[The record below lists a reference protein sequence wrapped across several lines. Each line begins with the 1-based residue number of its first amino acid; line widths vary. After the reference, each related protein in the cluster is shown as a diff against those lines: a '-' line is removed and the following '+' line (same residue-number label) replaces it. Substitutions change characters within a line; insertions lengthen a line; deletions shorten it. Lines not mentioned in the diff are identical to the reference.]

1 MNNLS
6 QKIEFAPELNDQLEL
21 LQKVLKTEINLT
33 PENKKIT
40 AWATAVASQN
50 AALVALIKDEVGE
63 LSPEEKKIITIA
75 SSRMAVTNPYFMGR
89 NVFPL
94 QSGGTLNDIN
104 MRPFQALDIHNET
117 AYHYA
122 CIAISSVNNGFVCF
136 ASHAN
141 SLRASAQSED
151 AIDQALRVIASVLAI
166 KQIMFNV
173 TIADLK

>member
-1 MNNLS
+1 MNIEKSLTLIPELKDQVDLFKATFNQENNLS
-6 QKIEFAPELNDQLEL
+6 E
-21 LQKVLKTEINLT
+21 
-33 PENKKIT
+33 ENKKIV
-40 AWATAVASQN
+40 AWATAIASQSKEVTN
-50 AALVALIKDEVGE
+50 FIKSEVGE
-63 LSPEEKKIITIA
+63 LSDSDKKIVLSA

-94 QSGGTLNDIN
+94 HSGGTLSELN
-104 MRPFQALDIHNET
+104 MRPFQALNIHNET